1 MGKEMNTWKFY
12 NNDIFLESDD
22 PEQLEMANQWIVALK
37 QAIRDQM
44 EEENNGRTNTSDQSE
59 GITRDDL

>member
-1 MGKEMNTWKFY
+1 MNTWKFY

-22 PEQLEMANQWIVALK
+22 PEQLEMANQWIVRLK

>member
-1 MGKEMNTWKFY
+1 MNTWKFY

-22 PEQLEMANQWIVALK
+22 PQQLEMANQWIVRLK

>member
-44 EEENNGRTNTSDQSE
+44 EEENNGRTNTSNQSE

>member
-22 PEQLEMANQWIVALK
+22 PEQLEMANQWVVALK

-44 EEENNGRTNTSDQSE
+44 EEENNGRTNTSNQSE

>member
-1 MGKEMNTWKFY
+1 MNTWKFY

-22 PEQLEMANQWIVALK
+22 PEQLEMANQWIVRLRE
-37 QAIRDQM
+37 AIRDQM
-44 EEENNGRTNTSDQSE
+44 EEENNGRTNTSE

>member
-22 PEQLEMANQWIVALK
+22 PEQLEMANQWVVALK

>member
-1 MGKEMNTWKFY
+1 MNTWKFY

>member
-1 MGKEMNTWKFY
+1 MNTWKFY

-22 PEQLEMANQWIVALK
+22 PEQLEMANQWVVALK

-44 EEENNGRTNTSDQSE
+44 EEENNGRTNTSNQSE

>member
-22 PEQLEMANQWIVALK
+22 PEQLEMANQWIVRLK
-37 QAIRDQM
+37 EAIRDQM
-44 EEENNGRTNTSDQSE
+44 EEENNGRTNTSE

>member
-1 MGKEMNTWKFY
+1 MNTWKFY

-22 PEQLEMANQWIVALK
+22 PEQLEMANQWVVALK

>member
-1 MGKEMNTWKFY
+1 MNTWKFY

-22 PEQLEMANQWIVALK
+22 PEQLEMANQWIVRLK
-37 QAIRDQM
+37 QAIREQM
-44 EEENNGRTNTSDQSE
+44 EEENYGRTNTSDQSE

>member
-22 PEQLEMANQWIVALK
+22 PEQIEMANQWIVALK

-44 EEENNGRTNTSDQSE
+44 EEENNGRTNTSNQSE

>member
-1 MGKEMNTWKFY
+1 MNTWKFY
-12 NNDIFLESDD
+12 NNDIFLESGD
-22 PEQLEMANQWIVALK
+22 PEQLEMANQWVVALK

>member
-1 MGKEMNTWKFY
+1 MNTWKFY

-44 EEENNGRTNTSDQSE
+44 EEENNGRTNTSNQSE